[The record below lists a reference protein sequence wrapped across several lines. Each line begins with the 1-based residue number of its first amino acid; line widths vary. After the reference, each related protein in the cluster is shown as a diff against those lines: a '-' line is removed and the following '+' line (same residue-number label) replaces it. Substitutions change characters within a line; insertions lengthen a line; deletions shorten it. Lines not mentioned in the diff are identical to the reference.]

1 METMENNEETEV
13 RTAGQQVLRSVPE
26 AETPDEAGEGTK
38 TAEADDGQKA
48 PYQASLFGDE
58 LDRPELFEARPGK
71 TSGGG
76 DEEGKVGTEAEEADN
91 RSAPSFTGDAL
102 VEAVLFLEAEPV
114 NEKQIAGITSL
125 AESDVEAA
133 LETLK
138 ERYGRPESGIEL
150 VRIGG
155 GVTIAPKK
163 QYWEALKERYGRKN
177 AAKLSRAAMETLAII
192 AYSQP
197 VTRAEIEAIR
207 GVQADNMIRLLAER
221 GLIRETGKKDIAG
234 HPTQFGTTK
243 EFLTMFRL
251 ESIADLPKL
260 DETEAERFEL

>member
-1 METMENNEETEV
+1 METMENNEETE
-13 RTAGQQVLRSVPE
+13 TATTDNGQN
-26 AETPDEAGEGTK
+26 G
-38 TAEADDGQKA
+38 

-58 LDRPELFEARPGK
+58 LDRPEPFMADAGETDVEDGATEVPRGKEAAS
-71 TSGGG
+71 TS
-76 DEEGKVGTEAEEADN
+76 
-91 RSAPSFTGDAL
+91 DAL

-125 AESDVEAA
+125 SESDVGAA

-138 ERYGRPESGIEL
+138 ERYSQPSSGVEL

-155 GVTIAPKK
+155 GITIAPKR

-197 VTRAEIEAIR
+197 ITRAEIEAIR
-207 GVQADNMIRLLAER
+207 GVQADNMIRLLTER

-234 HPTQFGTTK
+234 RPTQFGTTK
-243 EFLTMFRL
+243 EFLALFRL